1 MSNTYF
7 QFKQFIIH
15 QEKCSMKVTTDAS
28 LFGAWVA
35 SLKINAVHVLDIGAG
50 TGLLSLMVAQKND
63 AFIEAVEIDSSCH
76 EQLNENI
83 SQSPWEKRCNAV
95 HQDIREYESDKRF
108 DLILSNPPF
117 FEGQLTSPTQGVNL
131 ARHEEGLSFTSLF
144 SQSKRLMHKDGYFF
158 VLIPSNRKDETIQL
172 AKQVDLF
179 PHYSVAVKQSPMHD
193 PFRYMIGFSVGTT
206 DSKEEV
212 IVIKNAQNE
221 YSTRFIELLKDYYLF
236 L

>member
-1 MSNTYF
+1 
-7 QFKQFIIH
+7 
-15 QEKCSMKVTTDAS
+15 MKVTTDAS

-63 AFIEAVEIDSSCH
+63 AFIEAVEIDSLCH

-117 FEGQLTSPTQGVNL
+117 FEGQLTSPIQGVNL
-131 ARHEEGLSFTSLF
+131 ARHEEGLSFSSLF
-144 SQSKRLMHKDGYFF
+144 TQAKKLMHKDGYFF
-158 VLIPSNRKDETIQL
+158 VLIPSSRKDETIEL
-172 AKQVDLF
+172 AKEVDLF
-179 PHYSVAVKQSPMHD
+179 PHYSVEVKQSTMHD
-193 PFRYMIGFSVGTT
+193 TFRYMIGFKATSIKTT
-206 DSKEEV
+206 SEV
-212 IVIKNAQNE
+212 ITIRNAKNE
-221 YSTRFIELLKDYYLF
+221 YSPRFTELLKDYYLF

>member
-35 SLKINAVHVLDIGAG
+35 SLKINAAHVLDIGAG

-63 AFIEAVEIDSSCH
+63 ATIEAIEIDSSCH

-83 SQSPWEKRCNAV
+83 SHSPWKNRCNAV
-95 HQDIREYESDKRF
+95 LQDIREYESDKRF

-144 SQSKRLMHKDGYFF
+144 TQAKRLMHKEGYFF
-158 VLIPSNRKDETIQL
+158 VLIPSNRKDETIKL
-172 AKQVDLF
+172 AKDVDLF
-179 PHYSVAVKQSPMHD
+179 PHYCVAVKQSPIHD
-193 PFRYMIGFSVGTT
+193 PFRYMIGFSVGIA
-206 DSKEEV
+206 DSKKEV

>member
-1 MSNTYF
+1 
-7 QFKQFIIH
+7 
-15 QEKCSMKVTTDAS
+15 MKVTTDAS

-35 SLKINAVHVLDIGAG
+35 SLQINAIHVLDIGAG

-63 AFIEAVEIDSSCH
+63 ATIKAIEIDTSCY

-83 SQSPWEKRCNAV
+83 RLSPWNNRCNAV
-95 HQDIREYESDKRF
+95 NQDIREYESDKSF
-108 DLILSNPPF
+108 ELIISNPPF